1 MASNGYDEAY
11 AAARVKSLDD
21 AIAAAQATIEA
32 ATAERERYTTSS
44 PFKGNK
50 KPARSRKADEG

>member
-1 MASNGYDEAY
+1 MAAQEYDEAY

-21 AIAAAQATIEA
+21 AIAAAQATIDA
-32 ATAERERYTTSS
+32 ATAERERYTSA

-50 KPARSRKADEG
+50 PRARKAKADES